1 MSGRSAPGFT
11 LIELALAISIIAIL
25 AWIAYP
31 KVAVLGEMRLDGAA
45 RRLAADLR
53 YAQGRSVATRVTHGI
68 WFDPARGRYVVYADA
83 PGTPVVDPAD
93 RSHTLGVDF
102 ARSAEFHGVSIASAS
117 FGSTPAV
124 SFDSFGVPRDSAGTD
139 LARAG
144 RVVLMYGDRSDTVSV
159 APATGMVTVR

>member
-1 MSGRSAPGFT
+1 
-11 LIELALAISIIAIL
+11 
-25 AWIAYP
+25 
-31 KVAVLGEMRLDGAA
+31 VAVLGEMRLDAAA

-53 YAQGRSVATRVTHGI
+53 YAQGQSVATRVAHGI
-68 WFDPARGRYVVYADA
+68 WFEPASGRYTVWAE
-83 PGTPVVDPAD
+83 TPETPAVDPAD

-102 ARSAEFHGVSIASAS
+102 ARNAEFHGVSIASAS

-144 RVVLMYGDRSDTVSV
+144 RVVLKYGDRSDTVSV
-159 APATGMVTVR
+159 APATGVVTVR